1 LWRGD
6 PAQLR
11 PSQYGPG
18 TEDRRRGVVTE
29 AHPVEQVTWPMAT
42 ALAADH
48 GWVLPTEAQ
57 WEYGCRAGSSTP
69 YWCGSKPE
77 QLGPLAN
84 LLDRTAAEKVSTWGA
99 PGPFDDGAV
108 LHWPVGSGR
117 ANPFG
122 LHDVHGN
129 VFEWCRERYTGYE
142 FPTDPQS
149 GERRGPPTTP
159 DRCCRGGSFSYP
171 HNLARAAMRMRSPE
185 STRLF
190 SHGVR
195 LARELPPAAAK

>member
-1 LWRGD
+1 MLASSASRTSL
-6 PAQLR
+6 PPSLSRFIPPLR
-11 PSQYGPG
+11 YSLHL
-18 TEDRRRGVVTE
+18 RV
-29 AHPVEQVTWPMAT
+29 PVPIRIQA
-42 ALAADH
+42 
-48 GWVLPTEAQ
+48 
-57 WEYGCRAGSSTP
+57 
-69 YWCGSKPE
+69 
-77 QLGPLAN
+77 
-84 LLDRTAAEKVSTWGA
+84 
-99 PGPFDDGAV
+99 
-108 LHWPVGSGR
+108 GSGR

-142 FPTDPQS
+142 FPTDPRS
-149 GERRGPPTTP
+149 GERLGPPTTP